1 MFLFLFYVDKG
12 RFLPVG
18 EGAVFTDSEYDSF
31 RKIAVINPKLRTE
44 DAKNLSIIVADIGEE
59 WSGKNIGDSEYVEI
73 GGERFEIIDDTYKDG
88 AMTAP
93 ITAFYNDTP
102 LRLRNSTGAF

>member
-1 MFLFLFYVDKG
+1 MPSLPIANMIPLENSCDK
-12 RFLPVG
+12 
-18 EGAVFTDSEYDSF
+18 
-31 RKIAVINPKLRTE
+31 PKLRTE
-44 DAKNLSIIVADIGEE
+44 DAENLSIIVADIGEE

-93 ITAFYNDTP
+93 IYGF
-102 LRLRNSTGAF
+102 L